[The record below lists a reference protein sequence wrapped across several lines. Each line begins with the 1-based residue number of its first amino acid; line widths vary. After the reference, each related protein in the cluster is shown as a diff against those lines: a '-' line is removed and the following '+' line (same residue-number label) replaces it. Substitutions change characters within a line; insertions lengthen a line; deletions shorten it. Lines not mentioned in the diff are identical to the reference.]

1 VEIKKTLIISICKA
15 MQKTKVRFEFSSYTK
30 ITDEFRSVLVSPL
43 FWQNG
48 RAAVADTKFIQS
60 KSGINEELV
69 V

>member
-1 VEIKKTLIISICKA
+1 
-15 MQKTKVRFEFSSYTK
+15 
-30 ITDEFRSVLVSPL
+30 L

-69 V
+69 VWYFSAYFE